1 MLGNLRNHRL
11 QAPKLTHLSLQWSES
26 CSRIP
31 KFYFLIIGRVRLIG
45 QFNPFFALAEGC
57 STGLPSDLP
66 SDGLFHK
73 TWLLKNYEASNHPH
87 FSNNFTYIISFE
99 SHKILWAKQS
109 WNYDL
114 HITDQL
120 RLREFERSSTGEWLS
135 WFHMVFWLL
144 VECLHDVF
152 CSHSCIDH
160 ITLPFKYP
168 FFPYSLPHWKR
179 QYHQQQKYFSP
190 YHPLSPAKNPSKA
203 PAQLF
208 PRAMFFQSSYA
219 FCEPGDKSY
228 QYFSCINWEK
238 WAPEEINQN
247 AGYRGCSLVQ
257 TAIYWTSENMSPC
270 PAIVSMFKSL
280 NHSEQ
285 RESHLSTVLCLL
297 RRSDKIFSEEIR
309 KVP

>member
-1 MLGNLRNHRL
+1 MAILTKIHFYCGPPSKHQLLGAWNTTVIYVTTKTKGYLTFKPGNLLSLGWNPTQHKPIFRRTQERSETHILLGMVGNLRNHRL
-11 QAPKLTHLSLQWSES
+11 QAPKLTHLSLQWSQVFDALRGQS

-31 KFYFLIIGRVRLIG
+31 KFYFLMIGRVRLLG
-45 QFNPFFALAEGC
+45 QFNPFFALAEVC

-73 TWLLKNYEASNHPH
+73 IWLLKNYEASNHPH
-87 FSNNFTYIISFE
+87 FSKDFTYIISFE
-99 SHKILWAKQS
+99 SHKILWVRQS
-109 WNYDL
+109 WNSDL
-114 HITDQL
+114 HITDLL

-135 WFHMVFWLL
+135 RVHIVFWLL
-144 VECLHDVF
+144 GECLHDVF

-168 FFPYSLPHWKR
+168 FFSYSLPHWKR

-190 YHPLSPAKNPSKA
+190 YHPLSPAKNPSRA

-228 QYFSCINWEK
+228 Q
-238 WAPEEINQN
+238 
-247 AGYRGCSLVQ
+247 
-257 TAIYWTSENMSPC
+257 
-270 PAIVSMFKSL
+270 
-280 NHSEQ
+280 
-285 RESHLSTVLCLL
+285 
-297 RRSDKIFSEEIR
+297 
-309 KVP
+309 